1 MPSRR
6 RQSLPPVSPKV
17 SNDLKPMV
25 AAIKEIIETGEG
37 VRGDPLDRKITLRDL
52 VDSGIGQLR
61 NGVSANMAG
70 ALIPTVA
77 PRNRAIPP
85 KPDGFNVSG
94 GFNGRIDLTW
104 TIPGVLY
111 GNHAYT
117 NVYRSETDNFANA
130 ILVGREAGSFYTDDV
145 RADTE
150 PKIYYYWIT
159 FTSESGIDGPTNATS
174 GTAGQA
180 LVDVAYLLETLTDN
194 LADAPATLGASDQ
207 TLILHAERFAIRTGP
222 AGAVTYPL
230 VIASVNGTPT
240 VVLDTAIIRDGTIQ
254 EGQLGPITFGKL
266 EAADGT
272 PITTV
277 GGLLKADY
285 IDVDNLSVAEAATFF
300 GDAQSGSYGTGVSG
314 WRLLQTGN
322 AEFNDITARGHIEMD
337 TGYIADGV
345 SIGGLGSF
353 AYKGSLFYSEV
364 TGTKPP
370 TDADNTGSNTAANTN
385 AVAGTAAT
393 TVRDNAAMGNS
404 AKSVTNNWTRPG
416 QTLIDGNKIFTGDA
430 YVDTAQIAG
439 NAITLLQAQSG
450 GSYTG
455 SSGWTNLIDF
465 TYYTGVVSGN
475 IDVLVNWGGIITGGK
490 NGGDF
495 FTPTYARLR
504 IVIGGSGGTTVT
516 ADGTSQRVG
525 VGMAQKYSFG
535 NAGVRIRVQYYGEIT
550 NTNSGGINPQAR
562 HAYASVV
569 GVKR

>member
-150 PKIYYYWIT
+150 AKIYYYWIT

-322 AEFNDITARGHIEMD
+322 AEFNDITARGHIEAD
-337 TGYIADGV
+337 TGYIA
-345 SIGGLGSF
+345 STLQIGGTSQDIGEIAQL
-353 AYKGSLFYSEV
+353 AN
-364 TGTKPP
+364 
-370 TDADNTGSNTAANTN
+370 DAGNTAITVDNWKKPGTTFI
-385 AVAGTAAT
+385 AG
-393 TVRDNAAMGNS
+393 S
-404 AKSVTNNWTRPG
+404 S
-416 QTLIDGNKIFTGDA
+416 IFADDV
-430 YVDTAQIAG
+430 YVDTVNIRG
-439 NAITLLQAQSG
+439 NAVTLLQAQTG
-450 GSYTG
+450 ASYTG
-455 SSGWTNLIDF
+455 SSGWRNLVDF
-465 TYYTGVVSGN
+465 TYYTGVTSGN
-475 IDVLVNWGGIITGGK
+475 IDVLVNWGGVITGGQLGSGTI
-490 NGGDF
+490 NHRD
-495 FTPTYARLR
+495 ARLR
-504 IVIGGSGGTTVT
+504 IVVGGSVGTTMT
-516 ADGTSQRVG
+516 AEGPYQRISI
-525 VGMAQKYSFG
+525 GMAQKYSFG
-535 NAGVRIRVQYYGEIT
+535 NAGVRVRVQYYGGET
-550 NTNSGGINPQAR
+550 GWPYENPLENVRPQAR
-562 HAYASVV
+562 HVYATVI
-569 GVKR
+569 GTKR

>member
-1 MPSRR
+1 MAARR
-6 RQSLPPVSPKV
+6 RKSLPPLSPKAPPELKSLV
-17 SNDLKPMV
+17 S
-25 AAIKEIIETGEG
+25 AIAEIIETGEG
-37 VRGDPLDRKITLRDL
+37 VRGDPLDRKITFRDIL
-52 VDSGIGQLR
+52 DSGIGQLR

-94 GFNGRIDLTW
+94 GFNGYINLTW

-159 FTSESGIDGPTNATS
+159 FTSESDIDGPTNATS

-300 GDAQSGSYGTGVSG
+300 GDAQSGNYGTGVSG
-314 WRLLQTGN
+314 WRLLQTGGFEAQN
-322 AEFNDITARGHIEMD
+322 AIIRGRIEAD
-337 TGYIADGV
+337 TGYVA
-345 SIGGLGSF
+345 STLQIGGTTQNIGDIQAL
-353 AYKGSLFYSEV
+353 
-364 TGTKPP
+364 
-370 TDADNTGSNTAANTN
+370 ANS
-385 AVAGTAAT
+385 AGDTAT
-393 TVRDNAAMGNS
+393 TVDS
-404 AKSVTNNWTRPG
+404 WTRPTS
-416 QTLIDGNKIFTGDA
+416 TLIDGNKIFTGDA
-430 YVDTAQIAG
+430 YVDTLQIRANAVTVPASATRTSAFVVTTGWTTVGATSYTHGIGGTIPGISQITIEASANYEEFGTLEFQLIINDSIAG
-439 NAITLLQAQSG
+439 TYDQSLVG
-450 GSYTG
+450 DTVVSCTRFFEVNLPTGSYTIYMRCRKAG
-455 SSGWTNLIDF
+455 SSQTVYF
-465 TYYTGVVSGN
+465 E
-475 IDVLVNWGGIITGGK
+475 
-490 NGGDF
+490 
-495 FTPTYARLR
+495 
-504 IVIGGSGGTTVT
+504 GSGFVI
-516 ADGTSQRVG
+516 VG
-525 VGMAQKYSFG
+525 S
-535 NAGVRIRVQYYGEIT
+535 
-550 NTNSGGINPQAR
+550 
-562 HAYASVV
+562 
-569 GVKR
+569 KR